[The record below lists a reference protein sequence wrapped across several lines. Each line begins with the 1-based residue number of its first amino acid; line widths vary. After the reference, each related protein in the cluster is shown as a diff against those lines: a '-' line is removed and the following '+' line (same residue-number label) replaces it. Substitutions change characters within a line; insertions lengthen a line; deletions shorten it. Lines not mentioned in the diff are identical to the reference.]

1 MLDKQEIIENPEKVK
16 SNFVHDEVMRK
27 LKEEVT
33 QKFVQYRK
41 FLIFMAGDAPIET
54 LCLPKVIENALL
66 AHGCFR
72 IYDLF
77 DCDFT
82 EVKGLGIS
90 RIRDLTSC
98 LDQFVSM
105 L

>member
-1 MLDKQEIIENPEKVK
+1 MLDSQEIIQNPEKVK
-16 SNFVHDEVMRK
+16 SNFEYDEQLRK
-27 LKEEVT
+27 VREEIAK
-33 QKFVQYRK
+33 KFVEYRK
-41 FLIFMAGDAPIET
+41 SILFMAGDAPIET

-66 AHGCFR
+66 AHGCLR

-77 DCDFT
+77 DCNFT
-82 EVKGLGIS
+82 EIKGLGIS